1 MLSKHHHRDVLVSL
15 GYIAQ
20 WVLRETSFFCSSPPN
35 SSQSTED
42 VASRPSTCLSWANC
56 QRGVTR
62 TNCID
67 CLDRTNSAQFMV
79 GACALGHALAAT
91 GVAVPSRVINSSA
104 GIRASCVLE
113 SNNPLVPKLM
123 ELYSVVGDFIS
134 LQYGGSEAHKK
145 IRSQQASASSGNGA
159 SQIDDI
165 STAKHNEFLT
175 SIRRYYSNAFTDRLK
190 QDAINVFLGV
200 YTPASD
206 HVESLPLWELESD
219 YYLHNFRVQNGT
231 QLTMRV
237 FQDTLPRSSD
247 THSYFEQ
254 PDDPT
259 SCITQSSTNLAD
271 APSHF
276 ALRSL
281 VTATCRSEV
290 GVDIPRVVVCD
301 HSFVRLW

>member
-20 WVLRETSFFCSSPPN
+20 WVLRETSFFCSNSPSGIPTTKDGT
-35 SSQSTED
+35 SHSPTCVSI
-42 VASRPSTCLSWANC
+42 ASN
-56 QRGVTR
+56 QHGVTR

-91 GVAVPSRVINSSA
+91 GVTFQRESSILRSGIRSSSA
-104 GIRASCVLE
+104 LE

-123 ELYSVVGDFIS
+123 ELYSVVGDLIS

-165 STAKHNEFLT
+165 STAKHNELLT

-206 HVESLPLWELESD
+206 HIDSLPLWELESD
-219 YYLHNFRVQNGT
+219 YYLHNFHVQNGT

-237 FQDTLPRSSD
+237 FGETLRRSSE
-247 THSYFEQ
+247 THSFLLQRGE
-254 PDDPT
+254 
-259 SCITQSSTNLAD
+259 ILLE
-271 APSHF
+271 F
-276 ALRSL
+276 A
-281 VTATCRSEV
+281 
-290 GVDIPRVVVCD
+290 I
-301 HSFVRLW
+301 